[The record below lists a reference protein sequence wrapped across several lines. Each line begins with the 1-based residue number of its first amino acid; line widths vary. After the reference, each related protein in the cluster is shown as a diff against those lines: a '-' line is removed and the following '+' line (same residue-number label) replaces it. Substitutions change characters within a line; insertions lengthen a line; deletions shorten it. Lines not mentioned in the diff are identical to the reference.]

1 MLKVH
6 YHASLAEEETQ
17 VLQRSGDYQGEDNDS
32 LFLPFFQQHLFQST
46 ERQCQHT
53 ETHFWGVINQRN
65 EVGVGG
71 DSNPHMNFSKNYC
84 KYYIVKIGLK
94 QHDYIN
100 YIKLDLTFISASRH
114 QNDTTIPWRKMSLVS
129 CLQELLFL
137 KFLPQMSFQRKN
149 EIFMRVGI
157 GKIIKT

>member
-1 MLKVH
+1 MLKAH

-32 LFLPFFQQHLFQST
+32 LFLPFFRQHLFQST

-71 DSNPHMNFSKNYC
+71 DSKTHMNFSKTYC
-84 KYYIVKIGLK
+84 KYCIVKIGLK

-100 YIKLDLTFISASRH
+100 YIKLDLTFIYFCFKTSKWH
-114 QNDTTIPWRKMSLVS
+114 NHPLEEDVPCILLTGTPVSLISSSNVIS
-129 CLQELLFL
+129 E
-137 KFLPQMSFQRKN
+137 KKWNIYESWDW
-149 EIFMRVGI
+149 
-157 GKIIKT
+157 